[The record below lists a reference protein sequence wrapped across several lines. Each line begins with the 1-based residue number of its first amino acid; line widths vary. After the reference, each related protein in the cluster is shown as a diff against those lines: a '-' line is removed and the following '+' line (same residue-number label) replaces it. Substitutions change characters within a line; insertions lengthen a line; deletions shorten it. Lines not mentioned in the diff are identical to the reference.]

1 MNHHPPLRPVIQLL
15 SSPSH
20 LLFQLV
26 RFTTLPYMIY
36 QIINNKRENEKEK
49 EQLLDYSLSLKDSMM
64 DSQSIEDLF
73 LISRPT
79 ILNRLIPRSNS
90 NTRSDTGL
98 AWQAEAMA
106 QIVSYWRNNSTTN
119 KSQRIH
125 ARARA
130 FISNGPAQC
139 ECQRSTLPL
148 KTISLRLDELARL
161 HSSSTL
167 GLFAAKFKHSLSA
180 LTILRMIDIARR
192 AQRWDLV
199 VLFLDLTL
207 QHSMLN
213 DPKLNSRRLGQV
225 TALLEYLRH
234 HGRPEPVLDPIKLW
248 AIHFICQSIE
258 TNIQDNSAQWA
269 RINRL
274 SLDVLTRFAA
284 MPIGFD
290 RRSTPSKRARPP
302 PDYHPCL
309 DQQRHKILLDSINRS
324 NNELEFAVFT
334 RERCERL
341 LSRLVRLILKPQD
354 HHHHRDDW
362 AGRSM
367 VQLRL
372 LEYLARYGTHDQFIH
387 LLSMHISQYPQAG
400 QGIKLSKIILSAAR
414 RFKDLSE
421 NSELIECTL
430 SQLTRHIDQ
439 RPVIDYM
446 LRPNQPLS
454 SLRQNLEICLNSC
467 VSNQDRET
475 RLKILSHVLFRASQ
489 LKTPVL
495 ALRVW
500 DQINGCE
507 RRRNLV
513 KVGRRTRVKLKQ
525 FLSSDHDYD
534 HKLKKSLAVTTPVE
548 QLSNQVI
555 RSMIYVYKNLTHSSS
570 NPKRNQLAVGKHF
583 KQIYFRLSFK
593 NHYKT
598 KWPLTRN
605 QIRSHLIYNLI
616 KSEFFIP
623 NNGIRTFGDTNKGKK
638 KKIGF
643 EAVLIALE
651 NSFIGSKS
659 SSTTTNTKK
668 NEDLN
673 GFENLIQFFLV
684 YNKNKF
690 LYKHIHFILL
700 RRLHH
705 LESIENN
712 NNNNNNS
719 TRVNKL
725 IRFYRFLY
733 QWRSSLGGPRKIFN
747 HLNQSTT
754 TPTIPATDLNSEIG
768 INSQSVHCHRK
779 IGYIKNKSDRKKTCS
794 RFWANLVASHSRSDS
809 VDPSNYSHHHT

>member
-90 NTRSDTGL
+90 NTQSDTGL

-167 GLFAAKFKHSLSA
+167 GLFAAKFKHSL
-180 LTILRMIDIARR
+180 
-192 AQRWDLV
+192 
-199 VLFLDLTL
+199 
-207 QHSMLN
+207 
-213 DPKLNSRRLGQV
+213 LGQV

-362 AGRSM
+362 
-367 VQLRL
+367 
-372 LEYLARYGTHDQFIH
+372 
-387 LLSMHISQYPQAG
+387 
-400 QGIKLSKIILSAAR
+400 
-414 RFKDLSE
+414 
-421 NSELIECTL
+421 
-430 SQLTRHIDQ
+430 
-439 RPVIDYM
+439 
-446 LRPNQPLS
+446 
-454 SLRQNLEICLNSC
+454 
-467 VSNQDRET
+467 QD
-475 RLKILSHVLFRASQ
+475 V
-489 LKTPVL
+489 
-495 ALRVW
+495 VW
-500 DQINGCE
+500 
-507 RRRNLV
+507 
-513 KVGRRTRVKLKQ
+513 
-525 FLSSDHDYD
+525 
-534 HKLKKSLAVTTPVE
+534 
-548 QLSNQVI
+548 
-555 RSMIYVYKNLTHSSS
+555 
-570 NPKRNQLAVGKHF
+570 
-583 KQIYFRLSFK
+583 
-593 NHYKT
+593 
-598 KWPLTRN
+598 
-605 QIRSHLIYNLI
+605 
-616 KSEFFIP
+616 
-623 NNGIRTFGDTNKGKK
+623 
-638 KKIGF
+638 
-643 EAVLIALE
+643 
-651 NSFIGSKS
+651 
-659 SSTTTNTKK
+659 
-668 NEDLN
+668 
-673 GFENLIQFFLV
+673 
-684 YNKNKF
+684 
-690 LYKHIHFILL
+690 
-700 RRLHH
+700 
-705 LESIENN
+705 
-712 NNNNNNS
+712 
-719 TRVNKL
+719 
-725 IRFYRFLY
+725 
-733 QWRSSLGGPRKIFN
+733 
-747 HLNQSTT
+747 
-754 TPTIPATDLNSEIG
+754 
-768 INSQSVHCHRK
+768 
-779 IGYIKNKSDRKKTCS
+779 
-794 RFWANLVASHSRSDS
+794 
-809 VDPSNYSHHHT
+809 SNYDYSNI